1 MLITYYLTQQLE
13 LWYIGEGGGGG
24 EESPS
29 ALAYQVVNL
38 GPDL

>member
-13 LWYIGEGGGGG
+13 LWYIGEGGG

>member
-13 LWYIGEGGGGG
+13 LWYIGEGGG
-24 EESPS
+24 ESPS